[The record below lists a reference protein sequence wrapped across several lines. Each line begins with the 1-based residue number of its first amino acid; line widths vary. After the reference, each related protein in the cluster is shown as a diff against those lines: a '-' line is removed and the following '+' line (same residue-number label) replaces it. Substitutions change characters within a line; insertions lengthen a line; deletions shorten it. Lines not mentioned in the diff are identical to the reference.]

1 LTGEEIRLRK
11 ERQSRYNREWLVVLG
26 YVREWREPRIT
37 IHSNEVEKFGNVTLK
52 KKHKAVMVV
61 EGREPFSY
69 SILYNTD
76 TFVFPHMLNILLF
89 QTTEQLHDFV
99 DTIANKYREETGFLD
114 VNVIVEKKPT
124 TENCESC
131 TAIMF
136 VHEA

>member
-1 LTGEEIRLRK
+1 MTGEEIRLRK

-26 YVREWREPRIT
+26 YVREWKEPCIT
-37 IHSNEVEKFGNVTLK
+37 VYSNEVEKFGNITLK

-61 EGREPFSY
+61 EGREPLSY

-76 TFVFPHMLNILLF
+76 TFIFPHMLNLLLF
-89 QTTEQLHDFV
+89 QTVEQLHGFV
-99 DTIANKYREETGFLD
+99 DIIANKYREETGFLD
-114 VNVIVEKKPT
+114 VKVIVEKKTT

-131 TAIMF
+131 TAIIF